1 MTEARVQRLSAF
13 VADQIAAGEV
23 VERPASIVK
32 ELVENSLDAHATNI
46 EVRSVAGGVESL
58 WVRDNGSGIH
68 KDDLAL
74 AVERHATSK
83 TPMPKINWSSEA
95 WGLEARRLPVWPRYR
110 GLRSAPRNPNLML
123 AGISKLVVESML
135 TVVPLPIIKV
145 HRSKYGICSLIPRRG
160 ASFSKPSEPK
170 TNKST

>member
-1 MTEARVQRLSAF
+1 MSLTRVQRLSPF

-32 ELVENSLDAHATNI
+32 ELVENSLDAGATNI

-68 KDDLAL
+68 QDDLAL

-83 TPMPKINWSSEA
+83 IQQAEDLLGVGSLGFVAKRW
-95 WGLEARRLPVWPRYR
+95 PV
-110 GLRSAPRNPNLML
+110 
-123 AGISKLVVESML
+123 
-135 TVVPLPIIKV
+135 
-145 HRSKYGICSLIPRRG
+145 
-160 ASFSKPSEPK
+160 
-170 TNKST
+170 